1 MKGIIIDPKDPFA
14 HYEAAHKVKQRNDIA
29 FGANYAV
36 NSVAAVAA
44 FSMCE
49 LTFGGL
55 NIGVLLGAAMIVCTC
70 LASRRKRKWIVTSL
84 LLDFAAMVVSGIFC
98 PMENALF
105 SLFLLLLG
113 AGCNFAL
120 LIFANERDELKKL
133 PGWPDFV
140 DTRPLMSKN
149 RQKSI
154 KLQPVARPAGGMA
167 AARAQNYVPGQMG
180 SVGITGVNLPNY
192 NKAPKKQVT
201 MDGVYNE
208 PTLSTPIY
216 HEKPPAY
223 KRTAVPLKKE
233 QHSDMMED
241 AVKYTAADAYNLE
254 AARELSDV
262 PDDVNEN
269 IELYLGHLLP
279 DYTNYDEEPI
289 FREEN
294 RNMKII
300 ERK

>member
-1 MKGIIIDPKDPFA
+1 MKNIIVDPKDPFA
-14 HYEAAHKVKQRNDIA
+14 HYEEAHAVKQRNDVA

-44 FSMCE
+44 FSMCR
-49 LTFGGL
+49 LTLGGL

-70 LASRRKRKWIVTSL
+70 LASRRKRKWIAASL

-98 PMENALF
+98 TTETALF
-105 SLFLLLLG
+105 ALLLLLLG
-113 AGCNFAL
+113 AGYNFAL
-120 LIFANERDELKKL
+120 LICANERDELKKL

-154 KLQPVARPAGGMA
+154 KLQPVGRPAGGMA
-167 AARAQNYVPGQMG
+167 AARVQNYVPGQMG
-180 SVGITGVNLPNY
+180 SVGINSINLPNN
-192 NKAPKKQVT
+192 NKSPKGQVT

-208 PTLSTPIY
+208 PSLSTPIY

-223 KRTAVPLKKE
+223 KRTAVSLKK
-233 QHSDMMED
+233 SDVMED
-241 AVKYTAADAYNLE
+241 AVKYTTADAYNLE

-262 PDDVNEN
+262 P
-269 IELYLGHLLP
+269 
-279 DYTNYDEEPI
+279 
-289 FREEN
+289 
-294 RNMKII
+294 
-300 ERK
+300 

>member
-1 MKGIIIDPKDPFA
+1 MKGIYVDPKDPFA
-14 HYEAAHKVKQRNDIA
+14 HYEAAHKVKQRNDA
-29 FGANYAV
+29 VFGANYAV
-36 NSVAAVAA
+36 NSVAAIAA
-44 FSMCE
+44 FSLCE
-49 LTFGGL
+49 LTFSGL
-55 NIGVLLGAAMIVCTC
+55 NVGVLLGAAMIIATC
-70 LASRRKRKWIVTSL
+70 FASRRKRKWIVTSL
-84 LLDFAAMVVSGIFC
+84 LLDFAAMAVSGIFC

-113 AGCNFAL
+113 AGYNFAL
-120 LIFANERDELKKL
+120 LFCANERDELKKL
-133 PGWPDFV
+133 PGWPNFV
-140 DTRPLMSKN
+140 DTRPMMSKN

-154 KLQPVARPAGGMA
+154 QLQPVGRPAGGMA
-167 AARAQNYVPGQMG
+167 ATRAQNYIPGQMG
-180 SVGITGVNLPNY
+180 SVGINGVNLPNY
-192 NKAPKKQVT
+192 NKPPKSQVT

-208 PTLSTPIY
+208 PTLSTPVY

-223 KRTAVPLKKE
+223 KRTAVPLKK
-233 QHSDMMED
+233 SDMPED

-254 AARELSDV
+254 AAKELSDV
-262 PDDVNEN
+262 PEDVTEN

-279 DYTNYDEEPI
+279 DYTNYDAEPI

>member
-1 MKGIIIDPKDPFA
+1 MKNIYVDPKDPFA
-14 HYEAAHKVKQRNDIA
+14 HYEEAHKVKQRNDTA

-36 NSVAAVAA
+36 NSVASVAA

-49 LTFGGL
+49 LTLGGL
-55 NIGVLLGAAMIVCTC
+55 NIGILLGAAMIVCTC
-70 LASRRKRKWIVTSL
+70 LASRRKRKWIAASL
-84 LLDFAAMVVSGIFC
+84 LLDFAAMAVSGIFC

-113 AGCNFAL
+113 AGYNFVL
-120 LIFANERDELKKL
+120 LFCANERDELKKL
-133 PGWPDFV
+133 PGWPNFV
-140 DTRPLMSKN
+140 DTRPMMSKN

-167 AARAQNYVPGQMG
+167 ATRAQNYVPGQMG

-192 NKAPKKQVT
+192 NKSPKKQVT
-201 MDGVYNE
+201 MDGVYSE

-223 KRTAVPLKKE
+223 KRTAVPLKK
-233 QHSDMMED
+233 SDISEN
-241 AVKYTAADAYNLE
+241 AVQYTSADAYNLE
-254 AARELSDV
+254 AAKELYDIPEDV
-262 PDDVNEN
+262 TEN

>member
-1 MKGIIIDPKDPFA
+1 M
-14 HYEAAHKVKQRNDIA
+14 A

-36 NSVAAVAA
+36 NAVAAVAA

-49 LTFGGL
+49 LTLGRL

-70 LASRRKRKWIVTSL
+70 LASRRKRKWIAASL

-98 PMENALF
+98 TTETALF

-113 AGCNFAL
+113 AGYNFAL
-120 LIFANERDELKKL
+120 LICANERDELKKL

-140 DTRPLMSKN
+140 DTRPMMSKN

-167 AARAQNYVPGQMG
+167 ANRAQNYVPGQMG
-180 SVGITGVNLPNY
+180 SVGINSINLPNY
-192 NKAPKKQVT
+192 NKAPKAQVT

-223 KRTAVPLKKE
+223 KRTAVPLKLKGK
-233 QHSDMMED
+233 HSDLMED
-241 AVKYTAADAYNLE
+241 AVKYTSADAYNLE

-262 PDDVNEN
+262 PEDVTEN